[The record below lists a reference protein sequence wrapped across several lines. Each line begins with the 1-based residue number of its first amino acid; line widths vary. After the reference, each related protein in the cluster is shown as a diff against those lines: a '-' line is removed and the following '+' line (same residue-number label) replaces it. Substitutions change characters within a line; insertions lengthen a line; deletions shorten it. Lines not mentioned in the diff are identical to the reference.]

1 MACTH
6 PFPQVKSGAAQ
17 AAFRQ
22 TCATRVRPEMFKKIL
37 IANRGEIAVR
47 VIRACREMG
56 IATVAVY
63 SDVDRAALHVRKCD
77 EAYPIGPAPAS
88 ESYLRMEKILDVAK
102 RSGAEAIHPG
112 YGFLS
117 ENAKFAQA
125 CADAGVKF
133 IGPSPHSMEMM
144 GSKTRARQ
152 EMEKAGVPF
161 VPGTSRGLASP
172 EEGEEVAGRIG
183 YPVMLKAA
191 AGGGGKGM
199 RLVHTR
205 PELRSALESA
215 QSEAQRSF
223 GDSEVYIEKAI
234 VNPRHIEMQVLADEH
249 GNTVWLG
256 ERECSIQRRH
266 QKVLEE
272 SPSPIVD
279 PDMRWRMG
287 EVAVKVAQA
296 ANYTNAGTVEFL
308 VDQQKNFYFL
318 EMNTRLQVEHPV
330 TELITGLDLVH
341 LQIRIAARE
350 KLPFVQSDVAI
361 RGHAIE
367 CRIYAEDPDNNYFPS
382 PGKITVLLQPSGPGI
397 RRDSGMYEGWNVPM
411 DYDPLLAKLIGY
423 GTDRPQA
430 IMRLERALYEYFVAG
445 IKTNISLFQ
454 RILRDADFQA
464 GKLDTGYLDRLLAKG
479 DQAVTSSASGHES
492 DALETI
498 AAIAAGMFAVL
509 DPASAVSKHGD
520 TAGTSSGGTA
530 SVPSNWKQKGRS
542 EAQR

>member
-1 MACTH
+1 
-6 PFPQVKSGAAQ
+6 
-17 AAFRQ
+17 
-22 TCATRVRPEMFKKIL
+22 MFKKIL

-47 VIRACREMG
+47 VMRACRELG
-56 IATVAVY
+56 ISSVAVY
-63 SDVDRAALHVRKCD
+63 SEVDRAALHVRKAD
-77 EAYPIGPAPAS
+77 EAYLIGPAPAS
-88 ESYLRMEKILDVAK
+88 ESYLRADKILDVA
-102 RSGAEAIHPG
+102 RQSGAEAIHPG

-117 ENAKFAQA
+117 ENARFAQA
-125 CADAGVKF
+125 CADAGIKF
-133 IGPSPHSMEMM
+133 IGPTPHSMEMM

-152 EMEKAGVPF
+152 HMEKAGIPF
-161 VPGTSRGLASP
+161 VPGTARGLTSP
-172 EEGEEVAGRIG
+172 EEAETVADRVG
-183 YPVMLKAA
+183 YPVMLKAS

-205 PELRSALESA
+205 EELRSALESA

-234 VNPRHIEMQVLADEH
+234 VNPRHIEMQILADEH
-249 GNTVWLG
+249 ENTVWLG

-272 SPSPIVD
+272 APSPIVD
-279 PDMRWRMG
+279 SDMRRRMG

-296 ANYTNAGTVEFL
+296 ANYTNAGTIEFL

-330 TELITGLDLVH
+330 TELTTGLDLVH
-341 LQIRIAARE
+341 LQIRIAAGE
-350 KLPFVQSDVAI
+350 KLPFTQSDVSI

-382 PGKITVLLQPSGPGI
+382 PGRIDVLLQPSGPGI

-423 GTDRPQA
+423 GTDREQA
-430 IMRLERALYEYFVAG
+430 IMRLQRALYEYFVAG

-464 GKLDTGYLDRLLAKG
+464 GRLDTGFLDRLLVKA
-479 DQAVTSSASGHES
+479 DPPEPARVPES
-492 DALETI
+492 RI

-509 DPASAVSKHGD
+509 DPASS
-520 TAGTSSGGTA
+520 SSGARNERPAPAPAT
-530 SVPSNWKQKGRS
+530 SNWKEKGRA
-542 EAQR
+542 EALR

>member
-1 MACTH
+1 M
-6 PFPQVKSGAAQ
+6 
-17 AAFRQ
+17 
-22 TCATRVRPEMFKKIL
+22 
-37 IANRGEIAVR
+37 
-47 VIRACREMG
+47 
-56 IATVAVY
+56 
-63 SDVDRAALHVRKCD
+63 D
-77 EAYPIGPAPAS
+77 
-88 ESYLRMEKILDVAK
+88 KILDVAK

-133 IGPSPHSMEMM
+133 IGPTPHSMKMM
-144 GSKTRARQ
+144 GSKTSARQ
-152 EMEKAGVPF
+152 QMEKAGVPF
-161 VPGTSRGLASP
+161 VPGTSRGLVSS
-172 EEGEEVAGRIG
+172 EEGEEAAERLG

-199 RLVHTR
+199 RLVHSR
-205 PELRSALESA
+205 QELHASFAAA
-215 QSEAQRSF
+215 QSEAQSSF

-272 SPSPIVD
+272 APSPMVD
-279 PDMRWRMG
+279 SDMRWRMG

-296 ANYTNAGTVEFL
+296 ASYTNAGTVEFL
-308 VDQQKNFYFL
+308 VDQQKKFYFL

-330 TELITGLDLVH
+330 TELTTGLDLVH
-341 LQIRIAARE
+341 LQIRIAAGE
-350 KLPFVQSDVAI
+350 KLPFTQSGVGI

-423 GTDRPQA
+423 GSDRQQA

-454 RILRDADFQA
+454 RILGDADFRA
-464 GKLDTGYLDRLLAKG
+464 AKVDTGYLDRLIAKG
-479 DQAVTSSASGHES
+479 NPAVVSSAPEREIEAMES
-492 DALETI
+492 I

-509 DPASAVSKHGD
+509 DPA
-520 TAGTSSGGTA
+520 A
-530 SVPSNWKQKGRS
+530 SVGKNGGAGGPGSTPSNWRQNGRS
-542 EAQR
+542 EALR